1 MTGRRTLA
9 LVAIL
14 AAALAPTAR
23 AADPAPVVVH
33 DIRAAQDNLGSL
45 TVPITP
51 IDDYV
56 QPDTQ
61 IEPSIAVNPANPRNA
76 VAAYQE
82 GRISNGGDAT
92 NGFTTT
98 FDGGETWIQG
108 ELPGLTTYPGQG
120 GEFERASDAVVAFGP
135 NNTVYANSLV
145 FDLNAGGGLRSGMA
159 VNVSKDGGRT
169 WSKPVI
175 FQDDQVGGTNDK
187 NWIVVDNSDAPGHH
201 KGRVY
206 VVWDR
211 VAPVVYDYCDHDC
224 DQLSNWLPT
233 LQKLDPVVFP
243 GQGIG
248 AYPLITK
255 SGGLGI
261 VIETATPGAPTSI
274 DEPDPDV
281 GDEQT
286 YILAPAAGS
295 TPYPSPLTFLPPIQI
310 ARNGSK
316 GTTAQRAAEGLPAAA
331 ADPKSDAIYAVWDDA
346 RFRTDGK
353 NDAVIAKSTD
363 EGRTWSAPSRITAG
377 SKTDKVNHY
386 GVGVAVS
393 EDGVVHVSWRQRDES
408 GKAPL
413 FPDATDTHYA
423 ESRDGGKTWTDPIQ
437 VDVQPSMPWFGA
449 FSRDGTFEGDYDQI
463 ASAGGYTYVVRDQGT
478 SVEAGEAQPLVANP
492 DPRAADTVV
501 LTAAGKGHQHQRN
514 WVALVQNAVA
524 SSVGAAGAAA
534 GSVATLPS
542 RRSCASRRRFSIRLH
557 DPRGAERLTSAQVF
571 VNGRRV
577 AVRRGK
583 RLRSRVDLRGL
594 PRGQFTVRIV
604 ARTHRH
610 RTRRASRRYR
620 TCVPKPK
627 PKKS

>member
-1 MTGRRTLA
+1 MKLRTLA

-169 WSKPVI
+169 WSKPVV

-248 AYPLITK
+248 AYPMVLK
-255 SGGLGI
+255 SGALGI

-281 GDEQT
+281 GDEET
-286 YILAPAAGS
+286 FITAPAAGS

-331 ADPKSDAIYAVWDDA
+331 ADPKSDAVYAVWDDG
-346 RFRTDGK
+346 RFRSDGK

-363 EGRTWSAPSRITAG
+363 GGTTWSAPVRVNPG

-386 GVGVAVS
+386 NVTVAVGD
-393 EDGVVHVSWRQRDES
+393 DGAVHVAYRQRDES
-408 GKAPL
+408 SAAPL
-413 FPDATDTHYA
+413 FTNDIDTYYQ
-423 ESRDGGKTWTDPIQ
+423 ESRDGGKTWSAPLK
-437 VDVQPSMPWFGA
+437 VNAQPSNPWYGA
-449 FSRDGTFEGDYDQI
+449 FSRAGTFEGDYNQT
-463 ASAGGYTYVVRDQGT
+463 ASWGGYTYIVRDQGAPT
-478 SVEAGEAQPLVANP
+478 APGEPPALTKASATTVA
-492 DPRAADTVV
+492 
-501 LTAAGKGHQHQRN
+501 LTESGKGHQHQRT
-514 WVALVQNAVA
+514 WVALMREGLLPATANAATPTRSSGGAVA
-524 SSVGAAGAAA
+524 I
-534 GSVATLPS
+534 LPS
-542 RRSCASRRRFSIRLH
+542 RRPCASRRAFIIRLR
-557 DPRGAERLTSAQVF
+557 DPSGRERLVSATVLL
-571 VNGRRV
+571 NRKRV

-583 RLRSRVDLRGL
+583 RLRAKINLRGL
-594 PRGQFTVRIV
+594 PRGAFTIRVIG
-604 ARTHRH
+604 RTNRH
-610 RTRRASRRYR
+610 RRLVSKRTYH
-620 TCVPKPK
+620 TCVPRRPAAG
-627 PKKS
+627 